1 MESYESPVLIA
12 TYSIEEMRT
21 EAGLCFC
28 YGHYWHHR

>member
-1 MESYESPVLIA
+1 MATYERPVLIA

-28 YGHYWHHR
+28 YRWWNGE